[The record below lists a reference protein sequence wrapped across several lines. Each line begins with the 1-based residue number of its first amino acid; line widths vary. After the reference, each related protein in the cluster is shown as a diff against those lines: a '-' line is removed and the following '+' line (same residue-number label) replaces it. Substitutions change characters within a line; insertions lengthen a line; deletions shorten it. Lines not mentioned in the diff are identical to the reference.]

1 MGLTHGNAAVSR
13 LLHIWPCCS
22 AECLRAVQKDAALEV
37 LPGDMRRAGEAFVGE
52 HGPCTRSHV
61 KHSQILATC
70 LTDMLC
76 ETHASWAVSTTKA
89 LPQVDFA
96 CRASIPVHQIQPTE
110 HALCSGRAAVRG
122 CRSARQSWHCH
133 TVGGQRS
140 AGVRRQGHCPQVRCM
155 PCR

>member
-76 ETHASWAVSTTKA
+76 ETHASWGSQHHKSPATSRLR
-89 LPQVDFA
+89 LPRQHS
-96 CRASIPVHQIQPTE
+96 RAPDP
-110 HALCSGRAAVRG
+110 AN
-122 CRSARQSWHCH
+122 
-133 TVGGQRS
+133 
-140 AGVRRQGHCPQVRCM
+140 
-155 PCR
+155 